1 MKKGIIWIF
10 PVILTIIISNVQDIY
25 CQNDVSNSG
34 KVGIGIS
41 LFNLIDFFY
50 TTEEIAYKNSIY
62 VPITLSKRFRIE
74 PEIGV
79 LYTRPDVL
87 YSLGLG
93 VFGLSCTSDI
103 TWYYGMRIGTWNAH
117 FIQIAPS
124 LGGEYYLSKRFSL
137 GAEVQLMGLIENND
151 LMFMTNTIAFIR
163 LYLL

>member
-10 PVILTIIISNVQDIY
+10 PVLLTIMPITVQDI
-25 CQNDVSNSG
+25 CGQNDGSNSG

-41 LFNLIDFFY
+41 LFNLIDWYY
-50 TTEEIAYKNSIY
+50 TNYEIAYRNSIY
-62 VPITLSKRFRIE
+62 IPITLSEKFRIE
-74 PEIGV
+74 PEIG
-79 LYTRPDVL
+79 LIYSGSDVL

-93 VFGLSCTSDI
+93 VFGLSRKSDI

-124 LGGEYYLSKRFSL
+124 FGGEYYLSSRFSL

-163 LYLL
+163 LYLK